1 MSKKWLP
8 LTPWT
13 DRRYGRLSVSDTKG
27 AHVSIKDE
35 LGGLNPTQRRVVD
48 RALEYMNDEP
58 TEPLL
63 DDERQSMRA
72 FLQRAET
79 RLSTYQRVAGV
90 FLNGAG
96 LLILLPTT
104 ARDSVQSVVY
114 FAMSTR
120 GLNPETLLLIPWAI
134 ALGVPLYAFLLLL
147 RDLVE
152 FYFAP
157 KFLSN
162 DNIQVTRFSL
172 AGLSFPYDESVE
184 AKGRILAY
192 GLAHPQYVRF
202 VLGDAGS
209 PARRSAAAIYRES
222 KSGNIAYP
230 IRLALSRELNLA
242 KNDQSTE
249 PTDVEYGM
257 VAASV
262 AGSLDITLTEEVTRI
277 EASIERHVLGLR
289 RLVLRYMKALVLFV
303 WTTVATLLV
312 VAAISAEAYTKDER
326 LLASIAVYL
335 VWSTTSIL
343 VIRLPRRWI
352 DALAK
357 SDRWANGE
365 RTKVA
370 QDEDIRKFERRVTWV
385 LGGTSIFLLAQ
396 LILTWRALGG

>member
-1 MSKKWLP
+1 MSDL
-8 LTPWT
+8 
-13 DRRYGRLSVSDTKG
+13 KG
-27 AHVSIKDE
+27 AHVNMEDE
-35 LGGLNPTQRRVVD
+35 LGELNPTQRRVVE
-48 RALEYMNDEP
+48 RALEYMKDEP

-104 ARDSVQSVVY
+104 ARDSVQSVVH
-114 FAMSTR
+114 FAMSSR
-120 GLNPETLLLIPWAI
+120 GVNPETLLLIPWAV
-134 ALGVPLYAFLLLL
+134 ALGVPLYAFMLLL

-157 KFLSN
+157 KFLSS

-202 VLGDAGS
+202 VLGEAGS
-209 PARRSAAAIYRES
+209 PARKSAAAIYRES
-222 KSGNIAYP
+222 KANIAYP
-230 IRLALSRELNLA
+230 IRLELSRRLNRA
-242 KNDQSTE
+242 HGDRSAE

-303 WTTVATLLV
+303 WTTIATLLV
-312 VAAISAEAYTKDER
+312 VAAISAEAYTNDER
-326 LLASIAVYL
+326 LLASIAIYL
-335 VWSTTSIL
+335 MWSTTSIL

-352 DALAK
+352 DSLAK
-357 SDRWANGE
+357 SDRWTNGE
-365 RTKVA
+365 KTKVA
-370 QDEDIRKFERRVTWV
+370 QDEEIRKFERRVTWV
-385 LGGTSIFLLAQ
+385 LAGTSIFLLAQ
-396 LILTWRALGG
+396 LILTWRNFRG